1 MIDIEDSR
9 DNGTE
14 EGYHNVEEHEF
25 GIHRGEHCHCVN
37 RLSEADSRVEATAGI
52 LAQD

>member
-1 MIDIEDSR
+1 MIDIKDSR

-25 GIHRGEHCHCVN
+25 GIHRGEHSHCVD